1 MKKTLSRLLWILV
14 FLSGIIWLYANSL
27 LGVEPQAKAHYADLK
42 AALIRQG
49 YKARLFAVSGR
60 RWEWDNYLL
69 SEFGGAAKKSK
80 HKIGQA
86 IDVIV
91 LDVNDDGSVNS
102 ADVNIVHSIL
112 DKEIIKDKGGLG
124 TYKNGTDFFSRQ
136 MVHFDCRGSRARWD
150 R

>member
-1 MKKTLSRLLWILV
+1 MKKTLSRFLWALV
-14 FLSGIIWLYANSL
+14 FLGGIIWLYANSL
-27 LGVEPQAKAHYADLK
+27 IGVEPQVKTYYVDLK
-42 AALIRQG
+42 TALKRQG
-49 YKARLFAVSGR
+49 YKARLIAVSGR

-69 SEFGGAAKKSK
+69 SEFGGAAKDSK
-80 HKIGQA
+80 HKSGQA

-91 LDVNDDGSVNS
+91 FDVNDDGAVNS
-102 ADVNIVHSIL
+102 SDVNIVHNIL
-112 DKEIIKDKGGLG
+112 DEEIIKDRGGLG